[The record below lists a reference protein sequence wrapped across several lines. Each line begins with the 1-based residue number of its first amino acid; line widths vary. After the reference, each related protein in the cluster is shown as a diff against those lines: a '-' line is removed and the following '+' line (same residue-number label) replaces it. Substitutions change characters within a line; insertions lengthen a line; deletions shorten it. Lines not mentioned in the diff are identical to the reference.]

1 MKTFC
6 ERISSR
12 GRSVSITR
20 DPTRRF
26 SFIST
31 DDTPT
36 FRTPPHTRHI
46 SRSHHD
52 HRRVLPPRCH
62 ARVSAARGDVRT
74 ASYAARTVDRTLGPV
89 VRRPRSDRLTENSTR
104 VLTPTYNLC
113 MYPQFS
119 CKHTYS
125 LREPFSRDHGR
136 RCSPDSPRAHMCAAS
151 AASTHVTS
159 RSKCAAED
167 HHGPICPRVAP
178 YSCEDCFRP
187 PPHVTAVDLHVP
199 LGCAVALEVRA
210 DCMR

>member
-1 MKTFC
+1 MKTLC

-31 DDTPT
+31 DDSPT
-36 FRTPPHTRHI
+36 FRTPTHTRHKQVP
-46 SRSHHD
+46 SRSPS
-52 HRRVLPPRCH
+52 RPASSVRH
-62 ARVSAARGDVRT
+62 ARASRVRGDVRT

-104 VLTPTYNLC
+104 VLTPTCNLS

-167 HHGPICPRVAP
+167 HHGPICP
-178 YSCEDCFRP
+178 
-187 PPHVTAVDLHVP
+187 
-199 LGCAVALEVRA
+199 
-210 DCMR
+210 

>member
-1 MKTFC
+1 MNVSRREGGPFLSRAT
-6 ERISSR
+6 RHVASRSSR
-12 GRSVSITR
+12 RTTRRRSV
-20 DPTRRF
+20 
-26 SFIST
+26 
-31 DDTPT
+31 
-36 FRTPPHTRHI
+36 PPHTRDI

-62 ARVSAARGDVRT
+62 ARVRGDVRT

-104 VLTPTYNLC
+104 VLTPTCNLC

-167 HHGPICPRVAP
+167 YHGPICPRVAP

-199 LGCAVALEVRA
+199 LGCAVAHEVRA